1 MDGATF
7 IDKILFIVF
16 PIFKPLLMINFV
28 GIFIGS
34 WYYAGANI
42 LAMTQG
48 QAGTEVA
55 GLHIFYQ
62 AFMFLKFGPATA
74 MAWILGFMLIVFT
87 MYQLRILSRLEF
99 KTTGDK

>member
-1 MDGATF
+1 M
-7 IDKILFIVF
+7 
-16 PIFKPLLMINFV
+16 
-28 GIFIGS
+28 GIFIGA
-34 WYYAGANI
+34 WFYAGANI

-48 QAGTEVA
+48 GAGTEVA

-62 AFMFLKFGPATA
+62 AFTFLKFGPATA

-99 KTTGDK
+99 KTTGGDETR